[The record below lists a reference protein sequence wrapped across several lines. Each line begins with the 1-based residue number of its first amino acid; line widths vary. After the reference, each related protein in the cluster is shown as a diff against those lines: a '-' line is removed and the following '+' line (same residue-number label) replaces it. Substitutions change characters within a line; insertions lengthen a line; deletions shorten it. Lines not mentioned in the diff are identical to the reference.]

1 MILRIE
7 AVTTIVDAMHI
18 SEAIKEKAARLD
30 EEAKTMAGVNQNIA
44 IDIRAMAKELIYVAY
59 LIDRQVEKE
68 QMRREHKND
77 QLLDKAS

>member
-30 EEAKTMAGVNQNIA
+30 EEAKMMAGVNQNIA

>member
-30 EEAKTMAGVNQNIA
+30 EEAKTMADVNQNIA

>member
-44 IDIRAMAKELIYVAY
+44 IDTRAMAKELIYVAY